1 MLKKSK
7 KQTMS
12 QEEKIEE
19 AKQLIIEAMQLCQEV
34 AEENNMNSNFEAYG
48 KYGFDQL
55 LGNGNPYDNSIFN
68 LIK

>member
-1 MLKKSK
+1 M
-7 KQTMS
+7 T